1 MKVWAFNG
9 VEDKYAKEKEMV
21 YQSVKNGKSRFGWSS
36 KDGADLR
43 KPWTESHGKQAFLLQ
58 IEVGDWIVHINT
70 PNWGK
75 CTAAQVIKTYDFD
88 EGLSCKWGGDDVI
101 MDFRHVIEVDKN
113 SVIEFER
120 RDKNILPAVNLNPR
134 QRYHRIYAV
143 NDFLQSI
150 ENLKQNRVSLKD
162 GERKELFHLRDETD
176 ELLKKITHLLHK
188 THKSKT
194 LEHFLAEVF
203 RKIPNVIYVK
213 ENGSGWGTDYGA
225 DLIVTASSPIGNIDF
240 ENILVVQIKSF
251 GGEHYDLTAVEQVK
265 TGIQQYKASAGMII
279 TTAQRTE
286 QLEAEI
292 QKASDDIGCPIELL
306 AGDDVA
312 KFVLKYAPDLLF
324 RL

>member
-1 MKVWAFNG
+1 MKVFAFNG
-9 VEDKYAKEKEMV
+9 VNESGVKKLV
-21 YQSVKNGKSRFGWSS
+21 YESLKNGKSRFGWSS
-36 KDGADLR
+36 KDEDDLR
-43 KPWTESHGKQAFLLQ
+43 KPWAKSHSKQAFLLQ
-58 IEVGDWIVHINT
+58 IEIGDWIVHINT
-70 PNWGK
+70 PSWGK
-75 CTAAQVIKTYDFD
+75 CTAAQVTAKYNFD
-88 EGLSCKWGGDDVI
+88 EGLQCNWGDGNTSPE
-101 MDFRHVIEVDKN
+101 FRHFLEIDTN
-113 SVIEFER
+113 SIIEFNR
-120 RDKNILPAVNLNPR
+120 RDENILPAVNLNPR

-162 GERKELFHLRDETD
+162 DERKELFHLRDETD
-176 ELLKKITHLLHK
+176 ELLKKITHLIHK

-203 RKIPNVIYVK
+203 RKIPSVIYVK

-292 QKASDDIGCPIELL
+292 QKASDEMGCPIDLL